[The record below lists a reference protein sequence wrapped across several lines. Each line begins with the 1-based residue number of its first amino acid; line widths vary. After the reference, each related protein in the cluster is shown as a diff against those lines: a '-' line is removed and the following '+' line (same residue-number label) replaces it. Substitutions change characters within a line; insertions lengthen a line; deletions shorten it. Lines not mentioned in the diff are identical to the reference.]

1 VNCGLYVN
9 IILNDYVSTIL
20 GLNRTLDSWNLDPRV
35 SGPSVY
41 ANDGTPMGIGN
52 QVSLEFNLLYR
63 WHAAVSARD
72 DKWTQGFCAKVFPG
86 KDMGKISVNEFKLGL
101 LAWSQTIDA
110 DPAKRNI
117 DLGTIVRD
125 PKTGMFN
132 DQDLINLLTAST
144 EDCAG
149 CLPQF
154 WTNGSRL

>member
-1 VNCGLYVN
+1 MTCGLYVN
-9 IILNDYVSTIL
+9 IILNDYVRTIL
-20 GLNRTLDSWNLDPRV
+20 GLNRTLDSWSLDPRV
-35 SGPSVY
+35 SGPSIY
-41 ANDGTPMGIGN
+41 ADDGTPMGIGN

-86 KDMGKISVNEFKLGL
+86 KDMGKISVTDFKLGL
-101 LAWSQTIDA
+101 LAWSNTIDP

-125 PKTGMFN
+125 PTTGLFN
-132 DQDLINLLTAST
+132 DQDLINLLTSST

-149 CLPQF
+149 LPPTSICETDF
-154 WTNGSRL
+154 